1 MGSAQDRPS
10 KNGCGDAGERTRPAG
25 SAGLRDTESREYRD
39 PAPFRFPRPKSSMLS
54 FSPLILPPSIASCPQ
69 IAKLSAAAKG
79 RGPVKAEGSH
89 MQSPA
94 EQNDALWGVEVG
106 SYLMH
111 MKDQPQAAVRTQP
124 SRRGN
129 TSSDV
134 MGASGHR
141 GSRTP
146 SPIRDLWKG
155 FRAGFRPSQER
166 LDATQDTAPAQKR
179 EATGAVDSKA
189 ATSGVSSGSSSPAR
203 SSSPLW
209 STMKV
214 AFSRNK
220 KKLSCQTQSGSS
232 APEVSGARTR
242 GLAEAQTSNRE
253 NSEQNGRK
261 ASLCSSRSS
270 FSESLADIG
279 VPLNKADDGMN
290 YIDPEDALQLLCEHV
305 DPHSGS
311 LSPDRNFTRRRSS
324 SPARD
329 EPTLVR
335 VPSRTERSYQKLQSP
350 YAAVKPHQQ
359 YESKEECAS
368 PESHGWLK
376 EISLV
381 SKRADSMHRAA
392 AELLEESQRVHHDQP
407 DRKRENHLKREQLKA
422 QLDATKAAL
431 QVQLNRITSEFD
443 AALNQASFLAR
454 PEACS
459 PSRLSATSA
468 SPSRE
473 PTAYTP
479 NSGRNFEVC
488 CAACPHP
495 CCSQSSLCF
504 C

>member
-1 MGSAQDRPS
+1 
-10 KNGCGDAGERTRPAG
+10 
-25 SAGLRDTESREYRD
+25 
-39 PAPFRFPRPKSSMLS
+39 
-54 FSPLILPPSIASCPQ
+54 
-69 IAKLSAAAKG
+69 
-79 RGPVKAEGSH
+79 
-89 MQSPA
+89 
-94 EQNDALWGVEVG
+94 
-106 SYLMH
+106 MH

-124 SRRGN
+124 SRHGN
-129 TSSDV
+129 TSSDA
-134 MGASGHR
+134 MEASRHR

-166 LDATQDTAPAQKR
+166 LFAIQDAAAQAR

-189 ATSGVSSGSSSPAR
+189 ASSGVSSGSSSPAR

-214 AFSRNK
+214 AFKRNK
-220 KKLSCQTQSGSS
+220 KKLSSQTQSDSS
-232 APEVSGARTR
+232 APEVSGAWTR
-242 GLAEAQTSNRE
+242 GLAETQTSNRE
-253 NSEQNGRK
+253 NYEQDGRK
-261 ASLCSSRSS
+261 TFLCSSRSS

-329 EPTLVR
+329 EPALVR
-335 VPSRTERSYQKLQSP
+335 VASRTERLYQKLQSP

-359 YESKEECAS
+359 RESKEESAS
-368 PESHGWLK
+368 PESHGWLN

-392 AELLEESQRVHHDQP
+392 AELLEESQRVDHDQP
-407 DRKRENHLKREQLKA
+407 DRKRENHLKKEQLKA

-443 AALNQASFLAR
+443 AALNQASLQAR

-459 PSRLSATSA
+459 SSRLSATSA

-473 PTAYTP
+473 PTASTP

-488 CAACPHP
+488 HAACPRPAPTNLP
-495 CCSQSSLCF
+495 CASPAACVCDISVEPGVTAYHYSDVQAHHRRLHRNISDLENELARENRRQRQPEASPR
-504 C
+504 